1 MRPDFQSH
9 RLINVAQ
16 RQTYSDRQSQ
26 SVVFTS
32 LQNVSKCAFA
42 INLMFLF
49 IISTN
54 SDSNLDRSYT
64 LNSFRILRTRSI
76 CRIHLFEQFT
86 NLHIWIENR
95 ILFIGLW
102 FELKTV
108 TNESL
113 PQINDFTFLSSL
125 PSEHSHSPQIIFVMK
140 ITNFVKSAKTSF
152 LTPLTQKCTRVLR
165 TTLLVHY
172 PPSQDRLEDFSQ
184 ATRSEQSA
192 EPNGMTGTHKTGFL
206 RKRLSYYFVTFLSCC
221 QDESF
226 DVSCSCWWGVTLRGI
241 GWSMSLGRRRTV
253 TCKREVSSLPL
264 YKMSQNVHLQQI

>member
-42 INLMFLF
+42 RNLMFLF

-54 SDSNLDRSYT
+54 SDSNLDHFYT
-64 LNSFRILRTRSI
+64 LHSFRILRELIPYAEFIYLNSLQI
-76 CRIHLFEQFT
+76 CIFGSKIYYF
-86 NLHIWIENR
+86 
-95 ILFIGLW
+95 FIGLW
-102 FELKTV
+102 FELKIV

-125 PSEHSHSPQIIFVMK
+125 PSKHSHSPQIIFVMK
-140 ITNFVKSAKTSF
+140 ISNFVKSAKTSF
-152 LTPLTQKCTRVLR
+152 LTPLTQKCTRVVR

-184 ATRSEQSA
+184 ATRSKQSA
-192 EPNGMTGTHKTGFL
+192 EP
-206 RKRLSYYFVTFLSCC
+206 KRH
-221 QDESF
+221 D
-226 DVSCSCWWGVTLRGI
+226 RGPQ
-241 GWSMSLGRRRTV
+241 GW
-253 TCKREVSSLPL
+253 LPTEKAEL
-264 YKMSQNVHLQQI
+264 LFRHIS

>member
-54 SDSNLDRSYT
+54 SDSNLDHFYT
-64 LNSFRILRTRSI
+64 LNSFRILRELILYAELIYLNILQI
-76 CRIHLFEQFT
+76 CIFGSKISYF
-86 NLHIWIENR
+86 
-95 ILFIGLW
+95 FIGLW
-102 FELKTV
+102 FELKIV

-113 PQINDFTFLSSL
+113 PQMIDCIFLFSL
-125 PSEHSHSPQIIFVMK
+125 TSEHYHSPQSIFVMK

-152 LTPLTQKCTRVLR
+152 SAPLTQKCTRVLR

-184 ATRSEQSA
+184 ATRSKQPA
-192 EPNGMTGTHKTGFL
+192 EP
-206 RKRLSYYFVTFLSCC
+206 KRHDRGP
-221 QDESF
+221 QD
-226 DVSCSCWWGVTLRGI
+226 W
-241 GWSMSLGRRRTV
+241 
-253 TCKREVSSLPL
+253 LPTEKAEL
-264 YKMSQNVHLQQI
+264 LFRHIS